1 MDKLSKKALKEQ
13 YKNRS
18 VSGGVYFIKCSEG
31 GLIWLRATMDL
42 QGAKNRFIF
51 SKSMDSCPENSMREA
66 WLQFGADAF
75 SFEVAEEIMKKDTQ
89 TEAEFSE
96 DVNVLLEMWQEKEK
110 GGDFNG

>member
-1 MDKLSKKALKEQ
+1 
-13 YKNRS
+13 
-18 VSGGVYFIKCSEG
+18 
-31 GLIWLRATMDL
+31 
-42 QGAKNRFIF
+42 
-51 SKSMDSCPENSMREA
+51 MREA